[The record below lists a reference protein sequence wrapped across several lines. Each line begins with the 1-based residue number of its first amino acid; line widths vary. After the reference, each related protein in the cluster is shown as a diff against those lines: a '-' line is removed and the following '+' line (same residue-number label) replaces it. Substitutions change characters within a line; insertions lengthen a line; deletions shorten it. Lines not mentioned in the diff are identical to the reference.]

1 MYKARLIL
9 PKRVKDEME
18 CMLITS
24 EGRTIMLI
32 ATVEPMGDSNV
43 WHLEEAGSRSV
54 AQANGKRRNGNL
66 LADYPFAKLWKGT
79 VDVTPAFCE
88 SLHRYIVDNKLSH
101 TEAGEDCS
109 LSSGSISRII
119 RKQPKIMATATVL
132 AIRMKLFN
140 ETENIMISLYSHD
153 GLGGTK

>member
-18 CMLITS
+18 CMLITA

-32 ATVEPMGDSNV
+32 ATVEPMGESNV
-43 WHLEEAGSRSV
+43 WHLEEARSHIV
-54 AQANGKRRNGNL
+54 AQDNGKRRVGNI

-88 SLHRYIVDNKLSH
+88 RLRQYTVKEKLTHREV
-101 TEAGEDCS
+101 AEDCNVAT
-109 LSSGSISRII
+109 GSISRII
-119 RKQPKIMATATVL
+119 RRHPKVLATATVL
-132 AIRMKLFN
+132 AIRLKLFG
-140 ETENIMISLYSHD
+140 ESESVMAELYGTD
-153 GLGGTK
+153 QLGGTE